1 MDLFK
6 RGVGQTMVQY
16 IIRRRLDTALS
27 TLVSTERKVAEIAFQ
42 AASNPCRVSMKLSR
56 PLRDEPQPLSQALQ
70 ASP

>member
-42 AASNPCRVSMKLSR
+42 GR
-56 PLRDEPQPLSQALQ
+56 LQ
-70 ASP
+70 IPVAFL